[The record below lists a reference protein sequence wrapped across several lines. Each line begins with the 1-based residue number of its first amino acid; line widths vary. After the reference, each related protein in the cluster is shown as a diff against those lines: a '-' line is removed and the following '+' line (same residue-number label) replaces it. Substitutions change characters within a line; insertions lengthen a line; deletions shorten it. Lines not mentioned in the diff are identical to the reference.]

1 MKSLLIVFF
10 TILSGIVSAQN
21 AATPSEKFSVEGKVK
36 QKFIFS
42 ISDLDTF
49 KIKNLPDIT
58 ITNHLGEKKH
68 TITGLK
74 GILLKDVL
82 SKVEFDA
89 ENPKVLSEYY
99 FEFIATDNYKI
110 VFSWNEI
117 YNTETGNNLYIV
129 MEEDG
134 KKIKDVPGRIS
145 IVVTTDFKT
154 GRRHMSNID
163 KIIVARVQ

>member
-1 MKSLLIVFF
+1 MKSLFVLFF
-10 TILSGIVSAQN
+10 VIISFAVLAQN
-21 AATPSEKFSVEGKVK
+21 TAIPTEKFSVEGRVK
-36 QKFIFS
+36 QKVTFS
-42 ISDLDTF
+42 IADLDTF
-49 KIKNLPDIT
+49 KINALQDIT

-74 GILLKDVL
+74 GVLLKDIL
-82 SKVEFDA
+82 GKVEFDA

-99 FEFIATDNYKI
+99 FEFVATDNYKI

-117 YNTETGNNLYIV
+117 YNTETGDNIYIV

-134 KKIKDVPGRIS
+134 KKIKDIPGRVS
-145 IVVTTDFKT
+145 IVTLTDFKT

-163 KIIVARVQ
+163 KIIVQRVQ